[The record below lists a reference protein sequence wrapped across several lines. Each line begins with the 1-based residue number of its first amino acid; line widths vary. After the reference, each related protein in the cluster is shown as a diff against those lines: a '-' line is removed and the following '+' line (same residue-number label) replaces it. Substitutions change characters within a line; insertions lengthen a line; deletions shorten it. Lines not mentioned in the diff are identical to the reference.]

1 MVDSHERSRLLRQ
14 EKAARRFTKQ
24 DRLKCSYICL
34 GGLSTKQPASRMVR
48 QEIPAVGPTYW
59 FSFTCKSRHA
69 RCDEKKPVCTNCER
83 LKLQCRASEFITMS
97 AWCAV
102 VESSPPQ
109 REKESVS
116 FNNSDG
122 RVGPTAGNSPTST
135 WDIFNSRITCA
146 SSDEP
151 IQTSSF
157 SPDSSSALTGTSTPS
172 AVTLT
177 AETAYL
183 LHAYQDQSGVARWMD
198 LFDHEATYQRAV
210 VRRVL
215 RSELLLRCVCAF
227 TAKHLSLLESGGI
240 WKEAAARYYGES
252 LGMLI
257 KLLGGGGPQDDALT
271 ATMLLCSFEMIAAQ
285 GSEHRRHFFG
295 AMLLIT
301 THGINASSV
310 GINRANFWVYVR
322 HEIVVALVNES
333 SLLLSLDMWNVS
345 WREDETEEDVLG
357 NQVLWLLGRAVNLTY
372 AKNPRTGEPMG
383 TVTERRELS
392 RDTEMWFDKLPVG
405 FQGVKYGDETD
416 DGLSQLYF
424 AVPAAGKSL
433 KNHSDFER
441 CNDLVPNLSCRDV
454 AISPDLHTSIR

>member
-1 MVDSHERSRLLRQ
+1 
-14 EKAARRFTKQ
+14 
-24 DRLKCSYICL
+24 
-34 GGLSTKQPASRMVR
+34 MVR
-48 QEIPAVGPTYW
+48 QEIAAVGPTYC

-83 LKLQCRASEFITMS
+83 LKLQCRASEFITKS

-102 VESSPPQ
+102 VDSSSPQ
-109 REKESVS
+109 REKESVGG
-116 FNNSDG
+116 NNSDS
-122 RVGPTAGNSPTST
+122 RVGAAAGRLPTST
-135 WDIFNSRITCA
+135 WDIFNSRMTCA
-146 SSDEP
+146 SSGGS
-151 IQTSSF
+151 IQTSNF
-157 SPDSSSALTGTSTPS
+157 SPDSSCAPTGTSTPS

-183 LHAYQDQSGVARWMD
+183 LHAYQNKSGVARWMD

-210 VRRVL
+210 ARRVL

-227 TAKHLSLLESGGI
+227 TAKHLSLLESGEI
-240 WKEAAARYYGES
+240 WKPAAARYYGES
-252 LGMLI
+252 LRMLI
-257 KLLGGGGPQDDALT
+257 ELLGGGGPQDDALT

-301 THGINASSV
+301 THGINACSV
-310 GINRANFWVYVR
+310 GIHRANFWIYVR

-333 SLLLSLDMWNVS
+333 SLLLSPDRWNVN
-345 WREDETEEDVLG
+345 WHEDETEEDVLG
-357 NQVLWLLGRAVNLTY
+357 NQVLWLLGRAVNFTY

-383 TVTERRELS
+383 TVTERRELL
-392 RDTEMWFDKLPVG
+392 RDTDLWFDKLPVA

-424 AVPAAGKSL
+424 AVPAAGNFLRTTPISSVVMTFVPILAAAMLQYHLIYILLHAESHLRDPSQSL
-433 KNHSDFER
+433 QVGMLTSR
-441 CNDLVPNLSCRDV
+441 CGVH
-454 AISPDLHTSIR
+454 AK